1 MILFD
6 GCSWTY
12 GSELENRE
20 KERWSTLVA
29 NGEEHVNLSSPGK
42 SNDGILRT
50 TLEFC
55 ESNHVDTAVIQFTK
69 HSRTEFR
76 QEGAEK
82 YITVMNGHIQNTV
95 NSKGIKNKSVYKEI
109 SEIYFKYFH
118 NKELHLEN
126 YSKNKFLLENYFKQK
141 NIKYFFCTIGGYTNW
156 TRKEISKNPSSWYR
170 MMDKESISYI
180 PELIG
185 LSALQKVKGR
195 HPTAEEHRIIAD
207 HISLHI

>member
-76 QEGAEK
+76 QEGAKK
-82 YITVMNGHIQNTV
+82 YITVMNGHIRN
-95 NSKGIKNKSVYKEI
+95 NDVYKEI

-156 TRKEISKNPSSWYR
+156 TQKDVSKNPSSWYR
-170 MMDKESISYI
+170 MMDKESILYL
-180 PELIG
+180 PDLIG
-185 LSALQKVKGR
+185 LKKGR
-195 HPTAEEHRIIAD
+195 HPTAEEHKIIAD
-207 HISLHI
+207 QISLNIRKES

>member
-29 NGEEHVNLSSPGK
+29 NGEEHVNLSSEGK

-69 HSRTEFR
+69 YSRTEFR
-76 QEGAEK
+76 QEGAKK
-82 YITVMNGHIQNTV
+82 YITVMNGHIRN
-95 NSKGIKNKSVYKEI
+95 NSVYKEI
-109 SEIYFKYFH
+109 SEIYFKHFH

-126 YSKNKFLLENYFKQK
+126 YCKNKFLLENYFKQK

-156 TRKEISKNPSSWYR
+156 TGTQKDISKNPSSWYR
-170 MMDKESISYI
+170 MMDKESILYL
-180 PELIG
+180 PDLIG
-185 LSALQKVKGR
+185 LKKGR
-195 HPTAEEHRIIAD
+195 HPTAEEHKIIAD
-207 HISLHI
+207 HISLNIRKES

>member
-29 NGEEHVNLSSPGK
+29 NGEEHVNLSSEGK

-76 QEGAEK
+76 QEGAKK
-82 YITVMNGHIQNTV
+82 YITVMNGHIRN
-95 NSKGIKNKSVYKEI
+95 NDVYKEI

-156 TRKEISKNPSSWYR
+156 TGTQKDISKNPSSWYR
-170 MMDKESISYI
+170 MMDKESILYL
-180 PELIG
+180 PDLIG
-185 LSALQKVKGR
+185 LKKGR
-195 HPTAEEHRIIAD
+195 HPTAEEHKIIAD
-207 HISLHI
+207 HISLNIRKES

>member
-82 YITVMNGHIQNTV
+82 YITVMNGHINPHRRH
-95 NSKGIKNKSVYKEI
+95 NSVYKEI

-156 TRKEISKNPSSWYR
+156 TRKDISKNPSSWYR
-170 MMDKESISYI
+170 MMDKESITYI

-185 LSALQKVKGR
+185 LSKIATVKGR

-207 HISLHI
+207 HISLNIRNL

>member
-29 NGEEHVNLSSPGK
+29 NGEEHVNLSSEGK

-69 HSRTEFR
+69 YSRTEFR
-76 QEGAEK
+76 QEGAKK
-82 YITVMNGHIQNTV
+82 YITVMNGHIRN
-95 NSKGIKNKSVYKEI
+95 NSVYKEI
-109 SEIYFKYFH
+109 SEIYFKHFH

-126 YSKNKFLLENYFKQK
+126 YCKNKFLLENYFKQK

-156 TRKEISKNPSSWYR
+156 TRTQKDISKNPSSWYR
-170 MMDKESISYI
+170 MMDKESILYL
-180 PELIG
+180 PDLIG
-185 LSALQKVKGR
+185 LKKGR
-195 HPTAEEHRIIAD
+195 HPTAEEHKIIAD
-207 HISLHI
+207 HISLNIRKES

>member
-12 GSELENRE
+12 GTELENHE
-20 KERWSTLVA
+20 EERWSTLVA
-29 NGEEHVNLSSPGK
+29 NGEEHVNLSNPGK

-55 ESNHVDTAVIQFTK
+55 ESNHVDTAIIQFTK

-76 QEGAEK
+76 EEGAGK
-82 YITVMNGHIQNTV
+82 YTTVSNGNIRN
-95 NSKGIKNKSVYKEI
+95 NGVYKEQ
-109 SEIYFKYFH
+109 SEIYFEYFH

-156 TRKEISKNPSSWYR
+156 KQKDISKNPSSWYR
-170 MMDKESISYI
+170 MMDKEPISYL
-180 PELIG
+180 PDLIG
-185 LSALQKVKGR
+185 LKFLNSKGR
-195 HPTAEEHRIIAD
+195 HPNAEEHKIIAD
-207 HISLHI
+207 HISLNIRRES

>member
-29 NGEEHVNLSSPGK
+29 NGREHVNLSSPGK

-50 TLEFC
+50 TLEYC

-76 QEGAEK
+76 EESAEK
-82 YITVMNGHIQNTV
+82 YTTVSLGNIRNNGV
-95 NSKGIKNKSVYKEI
+95 SKKQ
-109 SEIYFKYFH
+109 SEIYFQYFH

-156 TRKEISKNPSSWYR
+156 TQKDISKNPSSWYR
-170 MMDKESISYI
+170 MMDKESISYL

-185 LSALQKVKGR
+185 LSKGR
-195 HPTAEEHRIIAD
+195 HPTAEEHKIIAD
-207 HISLHI
+207 HISLNISTES

>member
-12 GSELENRE
+12 GTELENHE
-20 KERWSTLVA
+20 EERWSTLVA
-29 NGEEHVNLSSPGK
+29 NGEEHVNLSNPGK

-76 QEGAEK
+76 EEGAGK
-82 YITVMNGHIQNTV
+82 YTTVSNGNIRN
-95 NSKGIKNKSVYKEI
+95 NGVYKKQ
-109 SEIYFKYFH
+109 SEIYFEYFN

-126 YSKNKFLLENYFKQK
+126 YSNNKFLLENYFKQK

-156 TRKEISKNPSSWYR
+156 KQKDISKNPSSWYR
-170 MMDKESISYI
+170 MMDKEPISYL
-180 PELIG
+180 PDLIG
-185 LSALQKVKGR
+185 LKFLNSKGR
-195 HPTAEEHRIIAD
+195 HPNAEEHKIIAD
-207 HISLHI
+207 HISLNIRRES